1 MNQRYEHKPF
11 CLEVWGDYACFTR
24 PEMKVERVSYDV
36 PTPSAVRAV
45 FEAIFWKPAIHWQ
58 PTKIEL
64 LNPLKWISVRR
75 NEVARVASPNSNGIF
90 CDDSNVRQ
98 QRAGLFLRDVKYR
111 FYAVI
116 EYIPVDQRKNNRHT
130 VVPEFL
136 WDPEEKQFM
145 QEEIKDWE
153 AKSDTIT
160 KDETPGKYLA
170 MFERRAKKGQCFNQ
184 PYLGTRE
191 FSCGFRLVENP
202 EAEQKAISET
212 RDLGFML
219 YDMDFTDLDNPQPMF
234 FRAEMKDG
242 AVSIPV
248 RDSEEVR
255 R

>member
-1 MNQRYEHKPF
+1 MSDRSEG
-11 CLEVWGDYACFTR
+11 LL
-24 PEMKVERVSYDV
+24 
-36 PTPSAVRAV
+36 
-45 FEAIFWKPAIHWQ
+45 
-58 PTKIEL
+58 IED
-64 LNPLKWISVRR
+64 N
-75 NEVARVASPNSNGIF
+75 
-90 CDDSNVRQ
+90 RQ
-98 QRAGLFLRDVKYR
+98 QRAGLFLRDVRYR

-116 EYIPVDQRKNNRHT
+116 EYIPVDQRKNNKHT

-153 AKSDTIT
+153 TKSGSTT
-160 KDETPGKYLA
+160 NDETPGKYLA
-170 MFERRAKKGQCFNQ
+170 MFERRGKKGQCFNQ

-191 FSCGFRLVENP
+191 FSCSFRLVENH
-202 EAEQKAISET
+202 EVEQEAISET

-219 YDMDFTDLDNPQPMF
+219 YDMDFTDLENPQPMF
-234 FRAEMKDG
+234 FRAEMKNG

>member
-1 MNQRYEHKPF
+1 MNQRYDHKPF

-45 FEAIFWKPAIHWQ
+45 FEAIFWKPAVRWQ
-58 PTKIEL
+58 PTRIEV
-64 LNPLKWISVRR
+64 LNPIKWISVRR
-75 NEVARVASPNSNGIF
+75 NEVGAVMSDRSEGLLIEDN
-90 CDDSNVRQ
+90 RQ
-98 QRAGLFLRDVKYR
+98 QRAGLFLRDVRYR

-153 AKSDTIT
+153 TKSGSTT
-160 KDETPGKYLA
+160 NDETPGKYLA
-170 MFERRAKKGQCFNQ
+170 MFERRGKKGQCFNQ

-191 FSCGFRLVENP
+191 FSCSFRLVENH
-202 EAEQKAISET
+202 EVEQEAISET

-219 YDMDFTDLDNPQPMF
+219 YDMDFTDLENPQPMF
-234 FRAEMKDG
+234 FRAEMKNG

>member
-1 MNQRYEHKPF
+1 MTTHT
-11 CLEVWGDYACFTR
+11 LEVWGDLARFTR

-45 FEAIFWKPAIHWQ
+45 FEAIFWKPAVRWQ
-58 PTKIEL
+58 PTRIEV
-64 LNPLKWISVRR
+64 LNPIKWISVRR
-75 NEVARVASPNSNGIF
+75 NEVGAVMSDRSEGLLIEDN
-90 CDDSNVRQ
+90 RQ
-98 QRAGLFLRDVKYR
+98 QRAGLFLRDVRYR

-153 AKSDTIT
+153 TKSGSTT
-160 KDETPGKYLA
+160 NDETPGKYLA
-170 MFERRAKKGQCFNQ
+170 MFERRGKKGQCFNQ

-191 FSCGFRLVENP
+191 FSCSFRLVENH
-202 EAEQKAISET
+202 EVEQEAISET

-219 YDMDFTDLDNPQPMF
+219 YDMDFTDLENPQPMF
-234 FRAEMKDG
+234 FRAEMKNG